1 MTDWFAGKR
10 VGSFQQEL
18 NRVFT
23 DFGLTPPA
31 GLGAAFGGLSSQ
43 PRVEVEKTK
52 TGYEIEITLPFPVE
66 AGRIEAEVREGKL
79 VITADRPPETGGSK
93 VDIRTGAGSAGAAAG
108 GDAQPRPGGTGASDA
123 AHGGGGSASFTGHG
137 SDAPS
142 GMMGQGGQPSSGEG
156 MMGEGV

>member
-1 MTDWFAGKR
+1 MTDWFGGKR
-10 VGSFQQEL
+10 VGSLQQEL

-23 DFGLTPPA
+23 DFGFTPPP
-31 GLGAAFGGLSSQ
+31 GMGSAFSGLSSQ

-52 TGYEIEITLPFPVE
+52 TGYEIEIALPFPVD
-66 AGRIEAEVREGKL
+66 AGRIQAEVREGKL
-79 VITADRPPETGGSK
+79 VITADRPPETGGTK
-93 VDIRTGAGSAGAAAG
+93 VDIRTGEASA
-108 GDAQPRPGGTGASDA
+108 GGTGAA
-123 AHGGGGSASFTGHG
+123 AQGGAASGAGVTGHG

>member
-1 MTDWFAGKR
+1 MTDWFGGKR
-10 VGSFQQEL
+10 PGSLQQEL

-23 DFGLTPPA
+23 DFGFTPPQ
-31 GLGAAFGGLSSQ
+31 GLGSAFSGLSSQ

-66 AGRIEAEVREGKL
+66 AGRIEAEVREGRL
-79 VITADRPPETGGSK
+79 VITADRPPETGGAK
-93 VDIRTGAGSAGAAAG
+93 VDIRAGASSAAAG

-123 AHGGGGSASFTGHG
+123 AHGGAGSTGFSGHG